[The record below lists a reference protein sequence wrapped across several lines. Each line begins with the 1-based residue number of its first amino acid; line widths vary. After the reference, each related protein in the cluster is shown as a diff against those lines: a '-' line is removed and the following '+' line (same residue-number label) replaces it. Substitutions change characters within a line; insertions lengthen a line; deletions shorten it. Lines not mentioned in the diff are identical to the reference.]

1 MMNSMPT
8 NFDSPFLAHLIVMI
22 GPRSGRSGNATS
34 PILHIC
40 LCARTDLLRRY
51 SLASHNLHN
60 RLAILR
66 PQVSTL
72 LSVGLEIAISC
83 RHRRHSLGAPP
94 DSRAIAAAQRNAQI
108 TQESP
113 SRVRFAWWSLQDF

>member
-1 MMNSMPT
+1 MMNSMLT
-8 NFDSPFLAHLIVMI
+8 NFDPPFLGHLIVVLDPAQGGLGML
-22 GPRSGRSGNATS
+22 PHH
-34 PILHIC
+34 ILHIC

-72 LSVGLEIAISC
+72 LSVGLEVAGSC
-83 RHRRHSLGAPP
+83 RHRRHSPGAPP